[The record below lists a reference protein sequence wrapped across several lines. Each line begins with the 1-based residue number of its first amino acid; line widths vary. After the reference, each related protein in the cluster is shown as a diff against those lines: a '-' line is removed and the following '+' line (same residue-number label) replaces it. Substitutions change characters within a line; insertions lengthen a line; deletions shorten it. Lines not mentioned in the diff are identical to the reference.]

1 MGVLEEIQVSV
12 KNVAGLLEKSVVGV
26 GHRGA
31 VGSGIVTSPG
41 RVLTNAHNIRG
52 EEVDVAF
59 LDGRSSRGTVSGID
73 TDGDLSVISVETG
86 ESRALEWG
94 DPASLEIGLPVFGA
108 ANPGGQGL
116 RVTFGLVSA
125 VQRSFRGPGGRKI
138 RGAVEHT
145 APLLPGSSGGPLVD
159 AAGRL
164 LAINT
169 NRLGEGFY
177 LAIPAD
183 EALRTNIEALAR
195 GDARDRPRLGIGI
208 APPHVAK
215 ALRRAVGLPEADGLL
230 VRHVEEGAPAARAGV
245 NEGDLIVE
253 VAGRPVGGVDEL
265 HELLETAGPELEV
278 KVLHG
283 TEERLLKV
291 DLSGGSSG

>member
-1 MGVLEEIQVSV
+1 MGVLEEIQTSV
-12 KNVAGLLEKSVVGV
+12 KNVAGVLEKSVVGV

-52 EEVDVAF
+52 DEVDVSF
-59 LDGRSSRGTVSGID
+59 LDGRSARGTVSGID
-73 TDGDLSVISVETG
+73 ADGDLSVISVETA
-86 ESRALEWG
+86 EAPALEWG
-94 DPASLEIGLPVFGA
+94 DPASIEIGLPVFAA

-177 LAIPAD
+177 LAITAG

-195 GDARDRPRLGIGI
+195 GDSRRRPRLGIGI
-208 APPHVAK
+208 APPNVAK

-230 VRHVEEGAPAARAGV
+230 VRYVEEETPAAKAGV
-245 NEGDLIVE
+245 IEGDLIVE

-265 HELLETAGPELEV
+265 HEVLETAGPELEL
-278 KVLHG
+278 KVLRG
-283 TEERLLKV
+283 TEQHQIKI
-291 DLSGGSSG
+291 DLGGGSSG

>member
-1 MGVLEEIQVSV
+1 MAVLEEIHNSV
-12 KNVAGLLEKSVVGV
+12 KEVAGVLEKSVVGI

-52 EEVDVAF
+52 DEVDVSF
-59 LDGRSSRGTVSGID
+59 LDGRTSRGTVSGID
-73 TDGDLSVISVETG
+73 SDGDLSVISVETG
-86 ESRALEWG
+86 EARPLEWG
-94 DPASLEIGLPVFGA
+94 DPASIEIGLPVFGA

-125 VQRSFRGPGGRKI
+125 VQRTFRGPGGRKI

-145 APLLPGSSGGPLVD
+145 SPLLPGSSGGPLVD

-177 LAIPAD
+177 LGITAD
-183 EALRTNIEALAR
+183 ESLRTNIEALAK
-195 GDARDRPRLGIGI
+195 GDSLRRPRIGIGI

-230 VRHVEEGAPAARAGV
+230 VRYVEEESPAATAGI

-265 HELLETAGPELEV
+265 HEVLESAGAELEL
-278 KVLHG
+278 KVLRG
-283 TEERLLKV
+283 TEPRQLKV
-291 DLSGGSSG
+291 SLAGASSE